1 MLKNLSR
8 IVLYVLC
15 AITIVITLLFF
26 LGGDVDPNADY
37 VEPIYTNAMINLMY
51 ACFFL
56 TALFAVVSAIWQFV
70 IKLQSNRGS
79 AIKTVVSISLTVL
92 VLVVSYFISTGES
105 ITLLGSG
112 EVVDEQTV
120 KDLHLHLYWS
130 IPILFV
136 YTRFTYHHDLRMQ
149 RLDEKP
155 CHLSTPIATN
165 IPRMQTHRVEMPL
178 LEIEVLKRKLHN
190 GLTRYLRIMMSMDVV
205 NHKTLLLWYGIITRT
220 TPGMTT
226 EDTTY
231 SEIETTKRAMLL
243 QCLNGILRT
252 SRSKAA

>member
-15 AITIVITLLFF
+15 AITIVVTLLFF
-26 LGGDVDPNADY
+26 MGGDVDPNADY

-120 KDLHLHLYWS
+120 
-130 IPILFV
+130 
-136 YTRFTYHHDLRMQ
+136 
-149 RLDEKP
+149 
-155 CHLSTPIATN
+155 
-165 IPRMQTHRVEMPL
+165 
-178 LEIEVLKRKLHN
+178 
-190 GLTRYLRIMMSMDVV
+190 RIVDMM
-205 NHKTLLLWYGIITRT
+205 I
-220 TPGMTT
+220 
-226 EDTTY
+226 
-231 SEIETTKRAMLL
+231 
-243 QCLNGILRT
+243 
-252 SRSKAA
+252 

>member
-15 AITIVITLLFF
+15 AITIVVTLLFF
-26 LGGDVDPNADY
+26 MGGDVDPNADY
-37 VEPIYTNAMINLMY
+37 VEPVYTNAMINLMY

-120 KDLHLHLYWS
+120 RIVDMMIYT
-130 IPILFV
+130 IYTMVGAAILLMIV
-136 YTRFTYHHDLRMQ
+136 G
-149 RLDEKP
+149 
-155 CHLSTPIATN
+155 
-165 IPRMQTHRVEMPL
+165 PL
-178 LEIEVLKRKLHN
+178 AKE
-190 GLTRYLRIMMSMDVV
+190 
-205 NHKTLLLWYGIITRT
+205 
-220 TPGMTT
+220 
-226 EDTTY
+226 
-231 SEIETTKRAMLL
+231 
-243 QCLNGILRT
+243 
-252 SRSKAA
+252 

>member
-120 KDLHLHLYWS
+120 RIVDMMIYT
-130 IPILFV
+130 IYTMVGAAILLMIFG
-136 YTRFTYHHDLRMQ
+136 
-149 RLDEKP
+149 
-155 CHLSTPIATN
+155 
-165 IPRMQTHRVEMPL
+165 PL
-178 LEIEVLKRKLHN
+178 AKKIK
-190 GLTRYLRIMMSMDVV
+190 
-205 NHKTLLLWYGIITRT
+205 
-220 TPGMTT
+220 
-226 EDTTY
+226 
-231 SEIETTKRAMLL
+231 
-243 QCLNGILRT
+243 
-252 SRSKAA
+252 

>member
-15 AITIVITLLFF
+15 AITIVVTLLFF
-26 LGGDVDPNADY
+26 MGGDVDPNADY

-120 KDLHLHLYWS
+120 RIVDMMIYT
-130 IPILFV
+130 IYTMVGAAILLMIV
-136 YTRFTYHHDLRMQ
+136 G
-149 RLDEKP
+149 
-155 CHLSTPIATN
+155 
-165 IPRMQTHRVEMPL
+165 PL
-178 LEIEVLKRKLHN
+178 AKRIK
-190 GLTRYLRIMMSMDVV
+190 
-205 NHKTLLLWYGIITRT
+205 
-220 TPGMTT
+220 
-226 EDTTY
+226 
-231 SEIETTKRAMLL
+231 
-243 QCLNGILRT
+243 
-252 SRSKAA
+252 

>member
-1 MLKNLSR
+1 MIKNLSR
-8 IVLYVLC
+8 IVLQVLC

-120 KDLHLHLYWS
+120 RIVDMMIYT
-130 IPILFV
+130 IYTMVGAAILLMIV
-136 YTRFTYHHDLRMQ
+136 G
-149 RLDEKP
+149 
-155 CHLSTPIATN
+155 
-165 IPRMQTHRVEMPL
+165 PL
-178 LEIEVLKRKLHN
+178 AKRIK
-190 GLTRYLRIMMSMDVV
+190 
-205 NHKTLLLWYGIITRT
+205 
-220 TPGMTT
+220 
-226 EDTTY
+226 
-231 SEIETTKRAMLL
+231 
-243 QCLNGILRT
+243 
-252 SRSKAA
+252 

>member
-15 AITIVITLLFF
+15 AITIVVTLLFF
-26 LGGDVDPNADY
+26 MGGDVDPNADY
-37 VEPIYTNAMINLMY
+37 VEPVYTNAMINLMY

-120 KDLHLHLYWS
+120 RIVDMMIYT
-130 IPILFV
+130 IYTMVGAAILLMIV
-136 YTRFTYHHDLRMQ
+136 G
-149 RLDEKP
+149 
-155 CHLSTPIATN
+155 
-165 IPRMQTHRVEMPL
+165 PL
-178 LEIEVLKRKLHN
+178 AKRIK
-190 GLTRYLRIMMSMDVV
+190 
-205 NHKTLLLWYGIITRT
+205 
-220 TPGMTT
+220 
-226 EDTTY
+226 
-231 SEIETTKRAMLL
+231 
-243 QCLNGILRT
+243 
-252 SRSKAA
+252 

>member
-120 KDLHLHLYWS
+120 RIVDMMIYT
-130 IPILFV
+130 IYTMVGAAILLMIV
-136 YTRFTYHHDLRMQ
+136 G
-149 RLDEKP
+149 
-155 CHLSTPIATN
+155 
-165 IPRMQTHRVEMPL
+165 PL
-178 LEIEVLKRKLHN
+178 AKRIK
-190 GLTRYLRIMMSMDVV
+190 
-205 NHKTLLLWYGIITRT
+205 
-220 TPGMTT
+220 
-226 EDTTY
+226 
-231 SEIETTKRAMLL
+231 
-243 QCLNGILRT
+243 
-252 SRSKAA
+252 

>member
-15 AITIVITLLFF
+15 AITAVIAVLFF
-26 LGGDVDPNADY
+26 FGGDVDPNADY
-37 VEPIYTNAMINLMY
+37 IEPVYTNAMINMMY

-56 TALFAVVSAIWQFV
+56 TALFAVLSAIWQFV

-120 KDLHLHLYWS
+120 RIVDMMIYT
-130 IPILFV
+130 IYTMVGAAILLMIV
-136 YTRFTYHHDLRMQ
+136 G
-149 RLDEKP
+149 
-155 CHLSTPIATN
+155 
-165 IPRMQTHRVEMPL
+165 PL
-178 LEIEVLKRKLHN
+178 AKRIK
-190 GLTRYLRIMMSMDVV
+190 
-205 NHKTLLLWYGIITRT
+205 
-220 TPGMTT
+220 
-226 EDTTY
+226 
-231 SEIETTKRAMLL
+231 
-243 QCLNGILRT
+243 
-252 SRSKAA
+252 